1 MTRRLGLGA
10 SQKKISHY
18 FPSFELAADGHRP
31 VVRLQRATSIPAG
44 LALPANRWVKTI
56 IPAGLALPANR
67 WVKTIRQGMP
77 MTSQRWNARFVP
89 SHLFTAAP
97 SFLRRLSL
105 QKNWSW
111 DQGFRGLIMGLS
123 FRELGHGIELL
134 SRGSDGIER
143 VDGDGT
149 ALVEYW

>member
-31 VVRLQRATSIPAG
+31 VVRLQRATS
-44 LALPANRWVKTI
+44 